1 MSRTGMFHGPMRL
14 LASSDASPH
23 GTRHPIQNAPHP
35 ATTRV
40 SCFTLEVFLTDRHL
54 PYRHLRRR
62 RRACAELQAEVRR
75 WHARSPA
82 LTSLRLRLT
91 RKPELEWLGL
101 RWPSSLAPL
110 LRCPGRPARR
120 PRARHGVLG
129 YLTVYPHR

>member
-1 MSRTGMFHGPMRL
+1 MFHGPMRL
-14 LASSDASPH
+14 PASSDASPH
-23 GTRHPIQNAPHP
+23 GTRHPMQNAPHP
-35 ATTRV
+35 AITRV

-75 WHARSPA
+75 WHARSPRIDVFEAAPDEA
-82 LTSLRLRLT
+82 LQ
-91 RKPELEWLGL
+91 KPELEWLGL

-120 PRARHGVLG
+120 PRARHGVFG
-129 YLTVYPHR
+129 Y